1 MKGELIFGV
10 NPVKESLQG
19 SRGAFNLY
27 VQVSATDHRVEK
39 IIKLAESRGVAVHR
53 REKIDL
59 TRMCASSH
67 HQGIALE
74 VEPFRYTELDDLLAS
89 IGQSGT
95 PGFLLVLD
103 GILDPHNLGALIR
116 SAACAGADGVVIPR
130 DRACGVTAAA
140 EKASAGAV
148 ETIPVTQVT
157 NIAQALDT
165 MKKTGYWV
173 YGLAGEASQS
183 LHGVKFS
190 GSSVLVIGGEGEG
203 IRPLVR
209 KQCDVLISIP
219 QYGGVSS
226 LNASVAGGIALFEM
240 ARGLRGGAPL

>member
-1 MKGELIFGV
+1 V
-10 NPVKESLQG
+10 P
-19 SRGAFNLY
+19 
-27 VQVSATDHRVEK
+27 
-39 IIKLAESRGVAVHR
+39 VHR

-59 TRMCASSH
+59 TKMCASSH

-89 IGQSGT
+89 ISRSVA

-130 DRACGVTAAA
+130 DRACGITAAA

-148 ETIPVTQVT
+148 ETVPVVQVT
-157 NIAQALDT
+157 NIVQALET
-165 MKKTGYWV
+165 MKKAGYWV
-173 YGLAGEASQS
+173 YGLAGEVSQS
-183 LHGVKFS
+183 LYEVKFS

-203 IRPLVR
+203 IRQLVR
-209 KQCDVLISIP
+209 KQCDVVMSIP

-240 ARGLRGGAPL
+240 ARGLRGAAIP

>member
-19 SRGAFNLY
+19 TRGAFNLY
-27 VQVSATDHRVEK
+27 VQISASDHRVEK
-39 IIKLAESRGVAVHR
+39 IIKLAEDRGVAVHR

-59 TRMCASSH
+59 TKMCASSH

-74 VEPFRYTELDDLLAS
+74 VEPFRYAELDDLLAS
-89 IGQSGT
+89 SSQSGT

-116 SAACAGADGVVIPR
+116 SAACAGADGVIIPR

-148 ETIPVTQVT
+148 ETIPVAQVT
-157 NIAQALDT
+157 NIVQALET
-165 MKKTGYWV
+165 MKKGGYWV
-173 YGLAGEASQS
+173 YGLAGEVSQS
-183 LHGVKFS
+183 LYDLKFS

-203 IRPLVR
+203 IRQLVR
-209 KQCDVLISIP
+209 KQCDVIMSIP

-240 ARGLRGGAPL
+240 ARGVRGAKIP

>member
-27 VQVSATDHRVEK
+27 VQISATDHRVEK
-39 IIKLAESRGVAVHR
+39 IIRLAEVRGVAVHR

-59 TRMCASSH
+59 TKMCASSH

-74 VEPFRYTELDDLLAS
+74 VEPFRYVELDDLLAS
-89 IGQSGT
+89 INQSGT
-95 PGFLLVLD
+95 AGFLLVLD

-165 MKKTGYWV
+165 MKKGGYWV
-173 YGLAGEASQS
+173 YGLAGEVSQS
-183 LHGVKFS
+183 LYDVKFA

-209 KQCDVLISIP
+209 KQCDVVMSIP

-226 LNASVAGGIALFEM
+226 LNASVAGGISLFEM
-240 ARGLRGGAPL
+240 AHGLRGVPRP